1 MTSSSAQPAAR
12 SAEKVCSSTQLIP
25 GDLLA
30 RAEKAC
36 AGAIVAW
43 GSEPQYRQVQEEC
56 AELIAAINQMARGRD
71 GSREAVIEETA
82 DVILC
87 LLQMRLMLGVAVEDR
102 LSLKLERLEAR
113 VQASQA
119 LGNSKKKRSGL

>member
-1 MTSSSAQPAAR
+1 MTDNAI
-12 SAEKVCSSTQLIP
+12 VQLIP
-25 GDLLA
+25 SELLA

-36 AGAIVAW
+36 AGAVVQW

-56 AELIAAINQMARGRD
+56 AELIAAINRFARERV

-102 LSLKLERLEAR
+102 LSLKLERLELR
-113 VQASQA
+113 VAASCELA
-119 LGNSKKKRSGL
+119 AKKASL